1 MARARRSHGQS
12 ALQQELLRL
21 IRPYSRRLA
30 QQPSERARPGLSKVA
45 RQYAG
50 RPAAE
55 IVPALAAAVRAA
67 GATPDLAAL
76 AELAEEIEDGHDP
89 FA

>member
-1 MARARRSHGQS
+1 MTRGSRRRSG
-12 ALQQELLRL
+12 LQQELLRL

-30 QQPSERARPGLSKVA
+30 QQPSEQLRPTLSEVA

-50 RPAAE
+50 HPAAE
-55 IVPALAAAVRAA
+55 AAAALEAVIRAA
-67 GATPDLAAL
+67 GMTPDRTAL
-76 AELAEEIEDGHDP
+76 AELAEEIEDGQDP